1 VTDSTVDNPERV
13 VDPDPRG
20 RREAI
25 LDAATTLFSEVGF
38 NDADTQALAERLG
51 VGKGTL
57 YRCFASK
64 RELFLAAVDRVIRR
78 LHEQIDASTKGIE
91 DPLECICN
99 AIRAYLDFFAARPEC
114 VELLIQERALFK
126 DRKKPTYF
134 EYRDRHGHFW
144 RNLYQSLID
153 SERVRAIPVDQI
165 RSVISQLLYGTVFT
179 NYFNGQEKSSADQ
192 AREII
197 DIFFRGILTR
207 AGRESLAPGFLDQP
221 ALSTELTSWGMTAR
235 EP

>member
-1 VTDSTVDNPERV
+1 VSDPTLDKTTRAI
-13 VDPDPRG
+13 DPDPRG
-20 RREAI
+20 RRDAI
-25 LDAATTLFSEVGF
+25 LDAATTLFSELGF

-78 LHEQIDASTKGIE
+78 LHEQIDESTRGIE
-91 DPLECICN
+91 DPLVCICN

-134 EYRDRHGHFW
+134 EYRDRHAHFW

-153 SERVRAIPVDQI
+153 SERVRAIPVEQI

-179 NYFNGQEKSSADQ
+179 NYFNGQEKSSAVQ

-197 DIFFRGILTR
+197 DIFFRGILTE
-207 AGRESLAPGFLDQP
+207 AGRDSLTLGCLDQP
-221 ALSTELTSWGMTAR
+221 SLALDFTSVGLTAR
-235 EP
+235 DA